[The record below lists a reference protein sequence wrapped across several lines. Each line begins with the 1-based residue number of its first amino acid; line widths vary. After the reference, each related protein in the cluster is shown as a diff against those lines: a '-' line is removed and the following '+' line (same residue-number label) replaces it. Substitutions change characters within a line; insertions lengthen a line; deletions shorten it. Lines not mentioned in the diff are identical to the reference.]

1 MICLKK
7 IFLSLIF
14 LLAICLT
21 TQVNAACASGVS
33 IGNESVCL
41 VEGSTTKISDGTA
54 YAEGTTLVLNNY
66 NGGNI
71 SYFFM
76 THPLTQI
83 RIKLIGDNYID
94 ESNSYGLLIP
104 KNGIEFIGDGTL
116 TIKSMHSFATVNDWT
131 KYNLKEEEI
140 LLGDNV
146 STIKISVGDNDTENN
161 DTTNNDE
168 ISSDTENNDTTNT
181 ENTFNNSIN
190 LLLLICCIVCV
201 LCTTIIAIFYF
212 KNKRNKY

>member
-1 MICLKK
+1 MKK
-7 IFLSLIF
+7 IFLSLIL

-41 VEGSTTKISDGTA
+41 VEGSSTKISDGTA

-71 SYFFM
+71 SYFLM

-94 ESNSYGLLIP
+94 ESNGYGLLIP

-116 TIKSMHSFATVNDWT
+116 TIKSKLSFATVNDWT

-146 STIKISVGDNDTENN
+146 STIKISVGDNDATNNNDISNDNNENIENDAENN
-161 DTTNNDE
+161 DRTNM
-168 ISSDTENNDTTNT
+168 
-181 ENTFNNSIN
+181 ENTFNNTID

-201 LCTTIIAIFYF
+201 LCTIIIIIFYF
-212 KNKRNKY
+212 KNKRNTY